1 MSMTPRRLAEIRERA
16 EQATAGPWYL
26 VNDNQIHDRETKFN
40 EYGVRIGETP
50 NLIAV
55 EKWPNG
61 PANTQFIAHSRQDIP
76 ELLEYIE
83 ELQGAAK
90 HLIHSCEERHDSE
103 TAERFTVCTDGALNK
118 LIRLIGGSGE

>member
-1 MSMTPRRLAEIRERA
+1 MTPQRLAEIRERA
-16 EQATAGPWYL
+16 ERATAGPWYL
-26 VNDNQIHDRETKFN
+26 VNDNKIHERETKFN

-61 PANTQFIAHSRQDIP
+61 PANTQFIVHSRQDIP

-83 ELQGAAK
+83 ELQGAIRQ
-90 HLIHSCEERHDSE
+90 LVDSKSE
-103 TAERFTVCTDGALNK
+103 IKLSGGVPTIVTINTQLFDNLNK
-118 LIRLIGGSGE
+118 LIGGSGE